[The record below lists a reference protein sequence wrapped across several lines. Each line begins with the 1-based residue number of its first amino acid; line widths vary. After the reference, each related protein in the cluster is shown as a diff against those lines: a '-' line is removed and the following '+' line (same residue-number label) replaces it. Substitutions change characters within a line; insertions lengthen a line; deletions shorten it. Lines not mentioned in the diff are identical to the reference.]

1 MRLCYTFP
9 NVAEL
14 HKLSVVVKNTGD
26 IVTASVSGTRSL
38 WWRFIIGRYFA
49 FHNRVGNLA
58 FRSGGNVYSMYL
70 PPFPSLPHNR
80 MLEAFLSSIFFKRI
94 IPMAVTIGVTNTCQC
109 HCHHCSALDRSKSR
123 PMMSRDEIQRVLG
136 ECIDLGVTNITFTGG
151 EPLLR
156 NDLEQCI
163 ASVSPEKA
171 VTQVFTNGLLLTPER
186 AKSLADSGAYGVQI
200 SLDSPDPTEH
210 NRFRGRNDAFSAV
223 EYGVQN
229 ALRAGLL
236 VGISTY
242 ATKQSAMRH
251 DIIRM
256 MALCSRWGVNE
267 VSVFDGIEV
276 GGLRNR
282 KDVLLDQAARRVL
295 LDDCKAANRKHGT
308 KPRVV
313 SQSWTNCGKG
323 FSRLIGCLAA
333 NRQFHITAQGD
344 FTPCD
349 FTPLA
354 FGNVRNEPVR
364 TLWEKL
370 LSHPAYRKRTI
381 SCRMQDADFRRRY
394 IDTIPEE
401 AELPYYVH

>member
-14 HKLSVVVKNTGD
+14 HKLSIVVKNTGD
-26 IVTASVSGTRSL
+26 IVTASVSGTHSL
-38 WWRFIIGRYFA
+38 WWRLIISQYFA

-58 FRSGGNVYSMYL
+58 FRSGVNVYSMYL

-80 MLEAFLSSIFFKRI
+80 MLEAFLSSTLFKRI

-109 HCHHCSALDRSKSR
+109 HCLHCSALDRSKSR
-123 PMMSRDEIQRVLG
+123 PVMSRDEIQRVLE

-171 VTQVFTNGLLLTPER
+171 VSQVFTNALLLTPER

-210 NRFRGRNDAFSAV
+210 NRLRGRNDVFSAV

-229 ALRAGLL
+229 ALRSGLL

-251 DIIRM
+251 DITRL

-276 GGLRNR
+276 GGLKNR
-282 KDVLLDQAARRVL
+282 KDVLLDRAARRVL
-295 LDDCKAANRKHGT
+295 LDDCKAANRKYGT

-354 FGNVRNEPVR
+354 FGNVRTEPVKA
-364 TLWEKL
+364 LWEKL

-381 SCRMQDADFRRRY
+381 RCRMQDADFRRRY